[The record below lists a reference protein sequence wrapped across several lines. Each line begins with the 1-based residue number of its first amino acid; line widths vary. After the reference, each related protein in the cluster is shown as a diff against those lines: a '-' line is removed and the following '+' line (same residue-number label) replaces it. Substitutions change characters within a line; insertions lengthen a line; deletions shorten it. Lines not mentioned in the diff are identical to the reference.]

1 MAGKYRRGRVWW
13 LTWSTP
19 AGRQRGSTGTSNER
33 EAEILRRAKELEIE
47 LGRPVIVD
55 DRQSPTLSE
64 LSVLFLQH
72 QERAIDS
79 ASRSKQSMGNILPA
93 LGDITLGNLSRND
106 IKGWV
111 MDRLEE
117 SSAGTVKRDLATL
130 RRMLNLAIEWGIAT
144 ANPAARIKVPTN
156 YNPEYDIRWYSVEQL
171 RLLYDDPERGDIW
184 RFYANTGLRRVEGL
198 RVRLEDIHADR
209 LYVISKAGGLTKS
222 RKGRVVP
229 LNTSAAAAAERLRGD
244 GPYLLPRL
252 HPHTMTHYFTRYA
265 RSVGLPGSL
274 HWLRHSFGHHW
285 VRSGRNLRQLQLI
298 MGHSSYA
305 VTERYARLDTG
316 DLDVSGFEV

>member
-13 LTWSTP
+13 ITWSTP
-19 AGRQRGSTGTSNER
+19 AGRHRESARTENER
-33 EAEILRRAKELEIE
+33 EAEILRRAKELELE

-55 DRQSPTLSE
+55 DRQSPTVNE
-64 LSVLFLQH
+64 LSVLFMQH

-79 ASRSKQSMGNILPA
+79 ASRSAQSLGNILPQ
-93 LGDITLGNLSRND
+93 LGELTLAGIGRED
-106 IKGWV
+106 VKRWV
-111 MDRLEE
+111 MDRLDDAA
-117 SSAGTVKRDLATL
+117 AGTVKRDLATL
-130 RRMLNLAIEWGIAT
+130 RRMFNLAIEWGLMP
-144 ANPAARIKVPTN
+144 ANPAARVKVPTS
-156 YNPEYDIRWYSVEQL
+156 YNPEYDIRWYSTGQL
-171 RLLYDDPERGDIW
+171 RLLYDDPERGAIW
-184 RFYANTGLRRVEGL
+184 RLYANTGLRRGEGL
-198 RVRLEDIHADR
+198 RLMLDDIQADR
-209 LYVISKAGGLTKS
+209 LFVTSRKGGLTKS

-229 LNTSAAAAAERLRGD
+229 LNKAASEAVTALKGA

-252 HPHTMTHYFTRYA
+252 HPHTMTHYFTAYA

-316 DLDVSGFEV
+316 ELDVTGFEV